1 SIQVDRYTEDIF
13 TCVLDTSSMRN
24 PFIVTLLAL
33 AVMLILSLAIGSVF
47 IPPIELWR
55 ALSGASSSD
64 TFRTILWDIRLP
76 RTALIALV
84 GAALAGSGA
93 AYQGLFRNPL
103 ADPYLIGVAS
113 GAGLGAIIA
122 MSIKWPYTTLGLFA
136 VPLAAFITSLLT
148 VYIVYTIAHI
158 GGSVPT
164 TNLILAGVAVSS
176 FAVSLTSFL
185 MLRSTG
191 EVRRA
196 IGWLLGGVS
205 LVSWDAT
212 LALIPYLA
220 LGLTTLIFT
229 GYALNLLQFGDDQAT
244 QLGLNVRRAKFIII
258 VAASLVTAAAVSFAG
273 IIGFVGLIVPHI
285 VRIWWGVDYRRL
297 IPLSIIGGAAVLL
310 FADVLARVVLPQQ
323 ELPIGIVTA
332 LAGAPFFL
340 WVLRRAKDQGIW

>member
-1 SIQVDRYTEDIF
+1 MYLYPF
-13 TCVLDTSSMRN
+13 LMRN
-24 PFIVTLLAL
+24 PFVLTLSILII
-33 AVMLILSLAIGSVF
+33 MLILSMAIGSVF
-47 IPPIELWR
+47 IPPTELWR
-55 ALSGASSSD
+55 VITGAASNEI
-64 TFRTILWDIRLP
+64 FRTILLNIRLP

-93 AYQGLFRNPL
+93 TYQGLFRNPL

-113 GAGLGAIIA
+113 GAGLGAILA
-122 MSIKWPYTTLGLFA
+122 MSVKWPYTMLGLLA
-136 VPLAAFITSLLT
+136 VPLAAFIASLLT
-148 VYIVYTIAHI
+148 VYLVYTFAHI
-158 GGSVPT
+158 GRTVPT

-185 MLRSTG
+185 ILHSTS

-205 LVSWDAT
+205 LVGWDVT

-220 LGLTTLIFT
+220 VGMTILVLT
-229 GYALNLLQFGDDQAT
+229 GYSLNLLQFGDDQAT
-244 QLGLNVRRAKFIII
+244 QMGLNVRRAKFIII

-297 IPLSIIGGAAVLL
+297 IPLSIIGGASVLL
-310 FADVLARVVLPQQ
+310 FADVLARIVLAPQ
-323 ELPIGIVTA
+323 ELPVGIVTA

-340 WVLRRAKDQGIW
+340 WILRRAKNQGFW